1 MVVMMINGTCDD
13 DDADADAD
21 AAADDDVQQQVILET
36 AIMTTLRMHKS
47 VFSSSIITVHGE
59 RL

>member
-1 MVVMMINGTCDD
+1 MMINGTCDD